1 MLPCGYN
8 RYILHKNPRLN
19 MTYETGVFDMAAL
32 IKKADLLVSIDTSLI
47 HIADAVGTKVVE
59 IYSQNTPYNAP
70 CFPKLTEYKAVKQT
84 LNDEFSILMGLE
96 KATSLKR

>member
-1 MLPCGYN
+1 
-8 RYILHKNPRLN
+8 

-84 LNDEFSILMGLE
+84 LHDEIFDIDGFRESDVVE
-96 KATSLKR
+96 AVASLIK